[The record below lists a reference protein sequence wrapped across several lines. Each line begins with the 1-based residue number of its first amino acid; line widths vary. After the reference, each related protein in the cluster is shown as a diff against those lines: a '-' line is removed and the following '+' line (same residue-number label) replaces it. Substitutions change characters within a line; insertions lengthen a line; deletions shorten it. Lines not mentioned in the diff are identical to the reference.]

1 MIFDEQDGY
10 VLSDLAKRLS
20 NIIRIGTIFEINHQT
35 AKARVKIG
43 ELETDFLP
51 WANANSGSNNSWNP
65 PEIDEQVIILS
76 PSGDLSQ
83 AVILPSLYKN
93 NASDSD
99 QNIKSIT
106 YQDGSKISFNVS
118 SGTLDLDLK
127 GDVTIKVVGNANIEG
142 DNINITGSSNIT
154 LDGNVD
160 LGGSGG
166 QPIARIGDKVE
177 ITGGSSA
184 GQWPIISGSSKVK
197 SA

>member
-10 VLSDLAKRLS
+10 VLSELAKRIS

-51 WANANSGSNNSWNP
+51 WANANSGNNNSWNP

-83 AVILPSLYKN
+83 AVILPSIYKN

-127 GDVTIKVVGNANIEG
+127 GNVTIKVVGSANIEG

>member
-10 VLSDLAKRLS
+10 ALSDLAKRLS
-20 NIIRIGTIFEINHQT
+20 NIIRIGTISEINHQT

-43 ELETDFLP
+43 ELETDSLP

-93 NASDSD
+93 NASNSD

-127 GDVTIKVVGNANIEG
+127 GDVTIKVVGNANIEA
-142 DNINITGSSNIT
+142 SQIT
-154 LDGNVD
+154 LKGDTN
-160 LGGSGG
+160 LGDTGG
-166 QPIARIGDKVE
+166 QGVARIGDLVD
-177 ITGGSSA
+177 ISAGSSA
-184 GQWPIISGSSKVK
+184 GQWPIISGSSLVK

>member
-1 MIFDEQDGY
+1 MFDQEQAFT
-10 VLSDLAKRLS
+10 LNDLGRRLA
-20 NIIRIGTIFEINHQT
+20 NIIRIGTIFEIDFQA

-106 YQDGSKISFNVS
+106 YQDGSKISFDIA

-127 GDVTIKVVGNANIEG
+127 GDVKIKVVGNAEIEAAKVTLKG
-142 DNINITGSSNIT
+142 D
-154 LDGNVD
+154 VD

-184 GQWPIISGSSKVK
+184 GQWPIISGSSLVK